1 MPYDRNKYGND
12 LKNVLNSYAS
22 GSLIDVPNQGSKE
35 SVILAIFHAMVFVF
49 ANVWNIYYIINW
61 YKYVND
67 DAVFLLCVQIIL
79 DLGWLIVAIVYF
91 RQRNS
96 EKYRDDV
103 ELDFSKKER
112 SGIERGI
119 SDYSELSDKF
129 VTSDGRSQIYVK
141 ISNDKVY
148 VLLENPLLLDHG
160 YQPSYEAGER

>member
-1 MPYDRNKYGND
+1 MLIYSLINLVFAACYFKRLKKHGYEVPYDRNIYGND

-79 DLGWLIVAIVYF
+79 DLGWLIAAIVYF

-119 SDYSELSDKF
+119 SDYSELSD
-129 VTSDGRSQIYVK
+129 
-141 ISNDKVY
+141 N
-148 VLLENPLLLDHG
+148 LLL
-160 YQPSYEAGER
+160 QMAELRFL